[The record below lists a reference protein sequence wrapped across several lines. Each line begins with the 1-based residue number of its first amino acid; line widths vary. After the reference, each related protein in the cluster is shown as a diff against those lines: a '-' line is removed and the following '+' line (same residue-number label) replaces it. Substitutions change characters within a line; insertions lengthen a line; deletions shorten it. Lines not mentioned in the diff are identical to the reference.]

1 VLEGTDIAYV
11 ARVATR
17 RIMTVGITVGT
28 RFPAYATSMGRVLL
42 AGLPAADLKNYLA
55 AAEIRPLTP
64 KAIGTREELLAELA
78 AVRAQGWCLLDQ
90 ELELGLMSVAA
101 PVHDGP
107 KVVAAINVSLQAQSV
122 AGQDDPDAYLDAVRK
137 AAVATAGLISADL
150 SGRR

>member
-1 VLEGTDIAYV
+1 
-11 ARVATR
+11 
-17 RIMTVGITVGT
+17 MTVGITVGT

-42 AGLPAADLKNYLA
+42 AGLPDAELKQYLA
-55 AAEIRPLTP
+55 VADIRPLTP
-64 KAIGTREELLAELA
+64 RGIGTREELLAELA

-122 AGQDDPDAYLDAVRK
+122 AAQPDPDAYLESVRK
-137 AAVATAGLISADL
+137 AAVATAELISADL
-150 SGRR
+150 SGGR